1 MAKQMKRRKA
11 KADKRMVDLRGW
23 AKTFPQIVKM
33 RFRSRLDGRIT
44 LEALVGGRWCT
55 VPSESGRPIH
65 STEGWKRSGNAWAKR
80 MGYKPKWE

>member
-23 AKTFPQIVKM
+23 AKTFPQIVCGFSWKWQVN
-33 RFRSRLDGRIT
+33 FCGCWLETKLTLRSM
-44 LEALVGGRWCT
+44 
-55 VPSESGRPIH
+55 SGAM
-65 STEGWKRSGNAWAKR
+65 RSGNAWAKR